1 MLRPQWCQ
9 LGDPDALAAL
19 DKTYLTDARG
29 LAAVNRWLADGT
41 RFLNRSPVT
50 PERPMRLEPGKTA
63 AVELRVGRCAEKPG
77 PESTAPKVTLRLQ
90 VMALAEGDSLSVALN
105 GKPLTEKPLTEK
117 PLTEKPLTGKPL
129 TGGSR
134 SAEWSEYPVEPKLLR
149 EGINRFEILLGAEST
164 SQPSLLDLLL
174 AVQYPDP
181 G

>member
-1 MLRPQWCQ
+1 
-9 LGDPDALAAL
+9 
-19 DKTYLTDARG
+19 
-29 LAAVNRWLADGT
+29 
-41 RFLNRSPVT
+41 
-50 PERPMRLEPGKTA
+50 MRLEPGKTA

-105 GKPLTEKPLTEK
+105 GK